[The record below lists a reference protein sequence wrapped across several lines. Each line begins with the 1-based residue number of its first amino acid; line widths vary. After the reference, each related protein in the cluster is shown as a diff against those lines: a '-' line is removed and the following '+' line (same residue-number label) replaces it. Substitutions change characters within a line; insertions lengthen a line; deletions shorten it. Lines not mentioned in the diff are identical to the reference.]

1 MSGDG
6 NDEID
11 ITVDVNARADARNT
25 TVTVTTRGGV
35 SKTITITQD
44 AADSSLTLSPTSLAF
59 NADGTVKSRVGMA
72 TIQLTSR
79 VAWSVNSKPDCYCH
93 PSSGGGGTQSVG
105 ISVSENLTK
114 QDRSGEIR
122 FYNEDG
128 FYESLTVMQDRYNGI
143 VLVYNG
149 KLPIYDGAKIVF
161 NGD

>member
-1 MSGDG
+1 
-6 NDEID
+6 
-11 ITVDVNARADARNT
+11 
-25 TVTVTTRGGV
+25 
-35 SKTITITQD
+35 
-44 AADSSLTLSPTSLAF
+44 
-59 NADGTVKSRVGMA
+59 MA

-79 VAWSVNSKPDCYCH
+79 VAWSVNSKPDWVTVT

-143 VLVYNG
+143 VLVFNG
-149 KLPIYDGAKIVF
+149 KLSMYVWEKIVF

>member
-1 MSGDG
+1 
-6 NDEID
+6 
-11 ITVDVNARADARNT
+11 
-25 TVTVTTRGGV
+25 
-35 SKTITITQD
+35 
-44 AADSSLTLSPTSLAF
+44 
-59 NADGTVKSRVGMA
+59 MA

-79 VAWSVNSKPDCYCH
+79 VAWSVNSKPDWVTAT

-114 QDRSGEIR
+114 QERTGEVR

-128 FYESLTVMQDRYNGI
+128 FYESLTVTQDRYNGI

-149 KLPIYDGAKIVF
+149 KLPVYDGAKIVF